1 MEVIHHHIKIVKRS
15 QGRSAVAASAYRAGV
30 KLRNERDGV
39 THDYSRRSGVVYADI
54 LLPENAPDSF
64 HNRAELWN
72 AVEKSEKAGNAQLAR
87 DIEFSLPDN
96 LDRPSQITM
105 ILEHVRR
112 EFVDKGMCADIAIHD
127 KNDGNP
133 HCHLLLTMRPLDERG
148 DFGLK
153 SKREYILDKAG
164 KRIPL
169 ANGDF
174 KTRKVCLTDWDDR
187 KNAER
192 WHAAWATVCNRAM
205 ERLGSERRFTNQS
218 YAEQGLSIEPTIHI
232 GKTASQMEK
241 RGKPSER
248 GDINREIKE
257 RNAQRAALLK
267 EKREL
272 EEKISMVNELTL
284 KIKRDGR
291 VQTAQMRNPVNTIP
305 PIRPKTNLQV
315 LYTAP
320 THTKPVKQAP
330 TLTLDAIKQSYV
342 TTEIDIKQQTRS
354 SSELRD
360 RIRRL
365 NANREDL
372 TEITETIKKYDAEI
386 ARLKERQKGLSPL
399 AAAERKRLTADI
411 DKLTLSRDQALNYLK
426 TEHKVSN
433 TQGLDEK
440 FRELDRDKNGA
451 ERQLSEITQ
460 KVDKLSEK
468 QRTLGGDYAR
478 EYGKTAANP
487 TREKDNRGET
497 KRQNNQPQ
505 NLTMLERL
513 AAAEAENRLKQRTE
527 PEHNKQQD
535 RERGR

>member
-15 QGRSAVAASAYRAGV
+15 QGRSAVAAAAYRAGV
-30 KLRNERDGV
+30 KLRNERDGI
-39 THDYSRRSGVVYADI
+39 THDYSRRHGVVYADI
-54 LLPENAPDSF
+54 LLPDNAPANF

-96 LDRPSQITM
+96 IDRPAQIAM

-174 KTRKVCLTDWDDR
+174 KTRKVNLTDWDDR

-192 WHAAWATVCNRAM
+192 WHAAWAQVCNRAM
-205 ERLGSERRFTNQS
+205 ARLGSERRFTNQS
-218 YAEQGLSIEPTIHI
+218 YAEQGLPIEPTIHI

-241 RGKPSER
+241 RGKHSER
-248 GDINREIKE
+248 GNINREINE

-284 KIKRDGR
+284 KIKRDGW
-291 VQTAQMRNPVNTIP
+291 VQTDQMRQPVNAIP
-305 PIRPKTNLQV
+305 PIRPKSNLQV

-320 THTKPVKQAP
+320 TPKPVKQAP
-330 TLTLDAIKQSYV
+330 THTLDAIKQSYV
-342 TTEIDIKQQTRS
+342 NTEITLKQQTRS

-360 RIRRL
+360 RIRRFD
-365 NANREDL
+365 AKREDL
-372 TEITETIKKYDAEI
+372 TEIAETIKKYGEEI

-399 AAAERKRLTADI
+399 AATERKRLTADI
-411 DKLTLSRDQALNYLK
+411 DKLTLSREQALNYLK
-426 TEHKVSN
+426 TEHKVSDIR
-433 TQGLDEK
+433 GLDEK
-440 FRELDRDKNGA
+440 FKELDRNKDGA

-460 KVDKLSEK
+460 KVEKLSEK
-468 QRTLGGDYAR
+468 QRTRGKDYAR
-478 EYGKTAANP
+478 EYGKNASNP
-487 TREKDNRGET
+487 TREKDNRGEE
-497 KRQNNQPQ
+497 RQNNQPQ
-505 NLTMLERL
+505 NLSMLERL

-527 PEHNKQQD
+527 PERSKQQD